1 MTGQPLKIYGR
12 KLVGMRSGDCE
23 FYLHFYVTDIE
34 YPLVSVGRLLNQGY
48 QVELSSEEMVLKS
61 PCGSKIPLHRHGS
74 LLFMKPSLQLFDS
87 VDFESVC
94 VTFHE
99 KFKPKNVEPTSNEKT
114 PKDLV
119 APTSGFK
126 PIYYHADRW
135 YIDTS
140 RNVLVRYHKRQRKN
154 LFTPEGTSDR
164 PAELDKIAPL
174 RKTFVTF
181 EDKSEQVIEDDWR
194 TSDDPK
200 RALDKFWKGR
210 TEFTLISAPTGRRL
224 EGKQSTLPVVQDLSK
239 TKSSRVTSTSADQKP
254 TSDSAMFESHPVN
267 PSRQLLEELAVA
279 GDNIDQ
285 VKEILLRYWEQ
296 PDPTT
301 GLPYT
306 HDFWLKCPLFW
317 LRFHYEPRTTLFTPR
332 ELDLI
337 GGPSLEDLGSQR
349 MTLYVTSVG
358 NIWKHD
364 TWTVDTL
371 EVYEPFT
378 GLTLFDLSEK
388 TCMIHLH
395 FLRLT
400 LTRQHMFLGHFKS
413 QRNQLHRSELSTS

>member
-1 MTGQPLKIYGR
+1 MNR
-12 KLVGMRSGDCE
+12 
-23 FYLHFYVTDIE
+23 
-34 YPLVSVGRLLNQGY
+34 
-48 QVELSSEEMVLKS
+48 
-61 PCGSKIPLHRHGS
+61 
-74 LLFMKPSLQLFDS
+74 
-87 VDFESVC
+87 
-94 VTFHE
+94 
-99 KFKPKNVEPTSNEKT
+99 
-114 PKDLV
+114 
-119 APTSGFK
+119 
-126 PIYYHADRW
+126 
-135 YIDTS
+135 
-140 RNVLVRYHKRQRKN
+140 
-154 LFTPEGTSDR
+154 
-164 PAELDKIAPL
+164 
-174 RKTFVTF
+174 
-181 EDKSEQVIEDDWR
+181 VIEDDWR

-210 TEFTLISAPTGRRL
+210 TEFTLISVPTGRRL

-239 TKSSRVTSTSADQKP
+239 TKSSRVTLTSADQKP

-349 MTLYVTSVG
+349 MTLCVTSVG

-371 EVYEPFT
+371 EVFEPFT

-388 TCMIHLH
+388 DVYDPPPLPEVDMDTPAQAPRSLHVPKEPTAQERAEHELTHLPFRSWCKTCVMSKSRQDHSKKVRLKQPVLQCDYSFFNDPKVEGSVTILNVRDVMSGLALACVVPNKGLCMPKANFVGSYLKLDGLLVSCRPILSRHLLH
-395 FLRLT
+395 L
-400 LTRQHMFLGHFKS
+400 
-413 QRNQLHRSELSTS
+413 QRP